1 MIPFFGLDR
10 EYEKNKDTYSKVI
23 QKVFSHGKVLQGE
36 EVQFFEKIIAEKSQ
50 RKYAIAVNSCTDA
63 LFFALK
69 ASGVKRG
76 DEVLVTDFSFIA
88 SASCIKRLSAV
99 PVFVDIKSDYHM
111 DLSKAQKFISEKTKA
126 IICVHLFG
134 DMVCPDEIEN
144 FAHKNKLILI
154 EDAAQS
160 FGASYGDRKAGSI
173 GLISCFSFDPTK
185 TIGAPGSGG
194 MILTDNFEICQTVKQ
209 LRYHGRD
216 QNNKYSII
224 GYNSQMSSLVAA
236 ILTCKLQ
243 YSEEW
248 FAKRNKIANFY
259 IENIDRKKYELPK
272 LKKMIT
278 HSFHKFVIQSEKRNF
293 VIRKL
298 EENDIQSLI
307 HYPTPLHS
315 HQCFHPRVA
324 LYENNGV
331 NSLTKKVLSLPIHPY
346 LTDLEIEKIVRTL
359 DQL

>member
-1 MIPFFGLDR
+1 MIPFFGLGR
-10 EYEKNKDTYSKVI
+10 EYEKNKNSYTKII
-23 QKVFSHGKVLQGE
+23 QKVLSHGKVLQGE
-36 EVQFFEKIIAEKSQ
+36 EVQFFENEVAERSQ
-50 RKYAIAVNSCTDA
+50 RKYAIAVNSCTDS
-63 LFFALK
+63 LFFSLK

-111 DLSKAQKFISEKTKA
+111 DLSKAQKLISEKTKA

-134 DMVCPDEIEN
+134 DMICPDEIEK
-144 FAHKNKLILI
+144 FAYDNKLILI

-173 GLISCFSFDPTK
+173 GLMSCFSFDPTK
-185 TIGAPGSGG
+185 TIGSPGSGG
-194 MILTDNFEICQTVKQ
+194 MILTDDFETYQTVKQ

-216 QNNKYSII
+216 HNNIFSII

-248 FAKRNKIANFY
+248 FFKRTKIANFY
-259 IENIDRKKYELPK
+259 LENIDRNKYGLPK
-272 LKKMIT
+272 LKKLIT
-278 HSFHKFVIQSEKRNF
+278 HSFHKFVIQSEKRDF
-293 VIRKL
+293 VIKRL
-298 EENDIQSLI
+298 EANDIQSLI

-315 HQCFHPRVA
+315 HKCFQPRASFYQNDTVDC
-324 LYENNGV
+324 
-331 NSLTKKVLSLPIHPY
+331 LTKKVFSLPIHPY
-346 LTDLEIEKIVRTL
+346 LTDLEIEKIVRVL
-359 DQL
+359 NQF